1 MTVPEYQALML
12 PLLKIASN
20 GIEHSL
26 SEVIETLAGELRL
39 TDNDK
44 RELLPSARQT
54 KFENRVGWART
65 YLKKAG
71 LLASTGRGKFCITE
85 RGVEVLKTNPTSITR
100 KYLEQFPEFLEFQN
114 GSRQESEQSTENQ
127 VSTQT
132 PEEVLEFSYQ
142 NLKSELA
149 QEVLQRIKS
158 CSPKFFEKIVVDIL
172 LAMGYGGSRKDA
184 GQAVGQSGDGGVD
197 GIIKED
203 KLGFEIIYIQA
214 KKWEAT
220 VGRPAI
226 QAFAGSLEG
235 LKAKK
240 GVFITTSQFSKEA
253 REYVNLIEKKIILI
267 DGNQLAKLMIEHD
280 FGVAEIG
287 RYILKK
293 IDSDYFDG
301 DSLI

>member
-26 SEVIETLAGELRL
+26 SEVIETLAGKFHLS
-39 TDNDK
+39 DNDR
-44 RELLPSARQT
+44 RELLPSGRQT

-85 RGVEVLKTNPTSITR
+85 RGVEVLKANPTSITR

-114 GSRQESEQSTENQ
+114 GSRQESEQSPENQ
-127 VSTQT
+127 VFTQT
-132 PEEVLEFSYQ
+132 PEEILEFSYQ

-149 QEVLQRIKS
+149 QEVLECIKS

-220 VGRPAI
+220 VGRPAV

-240 GVFITTSQFSKEA
+240 GVF
-253 REYVNLIEKKIILI
+253 YYNLTIL
-267 DGNQLAKLMIEHD
+267 
-280 FGVAEIG
+280 
-287 RYILKK
+287 
-293 IDSDYFDG
+293 
-301 DSLI
+301 